1 MLVSSRLA
9 VRISSPARIA
19 RPGICVVSNVA
30 SFPPKKS
37 TKPAPFTE
45 LDGTV
50 DPALFLQLR
59 QRIIERHN
67 PSSVE
72 LDEPLINL
80 VNKNI
85 VKIRRGLEQ
94 RDVPLIRASWVE
106 LRQANHLHIL
116 TREVVQQIGRLVT
129 ASLLPGLL
137 RRSFVEEVALA
148 AAEADS
154 TDALNACFLAY
165 LKMRD
170 SRAVLELYEK
180 FQRLPKTRDIS
191 HLNPSEEGIA
201 IVPPI
206 RIPGD
211 ALTAVLDMEIP
222 FHRPTTEEFLQP
234 LPSDL
239 QNCQISRPATSLSK
253 HIDNL
258 SKRST
263 PVLEDL
269 YNSIVEAMTEPDA
282 YIAADAKFITSIK
295 SVAMSEVI
303 WASFLAAFLRR
314 ERNDLAAKLWKDVT
328 KFGLRLGIMTWNMV
342 INVYSDRRATKEPDG
357 YTYCALIS
365 TLLAAR
371 MSTEALQWFKTFETD
386 VKPNSSVE
394 QTLPVY
400 NAVLHG
406 LLDHANAETAFSI
419 FQRMQDEGPKPDLV
433 SYNTVLTYHGRQGN
447 FKAMAAVAGR
457 ADAPEMVINIMR
469 KQGVKASVATY
480 SAIINSQ
487 MREQTVQHLQAAMHL
502 LHEMEMDPDVAPN
515 EITYTSILAGLYR
528 GEWLSADQIEMYK
541 QDIIAR
547 MKKRKIS
554 FKTQGYNILIK
565 ACLTSEDPKGLED
578 GLGFYKEMDRRKI
591 PRSDDTWY
599 IMLAGLID
607 RGAWQ
612 LADDVVRE
620 MLSSGAQPGNSVSR
634 LVKKVRN
641 HSRV

>member
-1 MLVSSRLA
+1 
-9 VRISSPARIA
+9 
-19 RPGICVVSNVA
+19 
-30 SFPPKKS
+30 
-37 TKPAPFTE
+37 
-45 LDGTV
+45 
-50 DPALFLQLR
+50 
-59 QRIIERHN
+59 
-67 PSSVE
+67 
-72 LDEPLINL
+72 
-80 VNKNI
+80 
-85 VKIRRGLEQ
+85 
-94 RDVPLIRASWVE
+94 
-106 LRQANHLHIL
+106 
-116 TREVVQQIGRLVT
+116 
-129 ASLLPGLL
+129 
-137 RRSFVEEVALA
+137 
-148 AAEADS
+148 
-154 TDALNACFLAY
+154 
-165 LKMRD
+165 
-170 SRAVLELYEK
+170 
-180 FQRLPKTRDIS
+180 
-191 HLNPSEEGIA
+191 
-201 IVPPI
+201 
-206 RIPGD
+206 
-211 ALTAVLDMEIP
+211 
-222 FHRPTTEEFLQP
+222 
-234 LPSDL
+234 
-239 QNCQISRPATSLSK
+239 
-253 HIDNL
+253 
-258 SKRST
+258 
-263 PVLEDL
+263 
-269 YNSIVEAMTEPDA
+269 
-282 YIAADAKFITSIK
+282 
-295 SVAMSEVI
+295 
-303 WASFLAAFLRR
+303 
-314 ERNDLAAKLWKDVT
+314 
-328 KFGLRLGIMTWNMV
+328 
-342 INVYSDRRATKEPDG
+342 
-357 YTYCALIS
+357 
-365 TLLAAR
+365 
-371 MSTEALQWFKTFETD
+371 
-386 VKPNSSVE
+386 VKPNSSAE

-447 FKAMAAVAGR
+447 FKAMAAVVTQMASAGVPGDVFTYSTILSALLKAGR